1 MRSRLAFITAG
12 FLAVVVIGVGGVY
25 AYDQVQSDRIADG
38 VRVAGIDV
46 GGLSSDQAR
55 AKVQRELAAR
65 LDQPVI
71 VRAEDRTFKL
81 TPRQARVGIDVQG
94 SVDAALAESRH
105 GTIVNRM
112 VREVQGEAM
121 NENLPARITYSTA
134 AVRGFVNHVNR
145 KVARKAADASL
156 EYSGSG
162 IKQVKGKDGLAVDKG
177 ALQRNV
183 ESLLDGGAGSRTV
196 DVPVHRTKPKVT
208 AAELAKK
215 YPTVITIDRGS
226 FKLHLFKGLKE
237 FKTYSIA
244 VGASGYDT
252 PTGLYSI
259 QDKTVDPT
267 WHVPNKAWA
276 GSLAG
281 TTVPGGSPENPLK
294 ARWMGIYN
302 GAGIHGTAEDDSIG
316 SAASHGCIRM
326 HVSDVIDLYDRVDV
340 GNPVYIA

>member
-1 MRSRLAFITAG
+1 MRSRFAFITAG
-12 FLAVVVIGVGGVY
+12 FLAVVVLGVGGLY
-25 AYDQVQSDRIADG
+25 AYDQLQSDTIADG
-38 VRVAGIDV
+38 VHVAGIPV
-46 GGLSSDQAR
+46 GGLSAAEAR

-65 LDQPVI
+65 LDQPVV
-71 VRAEDRTFKL
+71 VRAENRTYQL
-81 TPRQARVGIDVQG
+81 TPRQAQVGIDVQG

-105 GTIVNRM
+105 GTIVSRM
-112 VREVQGEAM
+112 VREVKGEAM
-121 NENLPARITYSTA
+121 DENLPARITYSPA
-134 AVRGFVNHVNR
+134 AVHAFVNRVSR
-145 KVARKAADASL
+145 KVARKAKDASL

-162 IKQVKGKDGLAVDKG
+162 ITPVNGKDGLAVDKS

-183 ESLLDGGAGSRTV
+183 ESLLDGGAGSRTL
-196 DVPVHRTKPKVT
+196 DVPVHRTKPAVT
-208 AAELAKK
+208 RASLAKK
-215 YPTVITIDRGS
+215 YPTVITIDRS
-226 FKLHLFKGLKE
+226 AFKLHLFKGLKE
-237 FKTYSIA
+237 VKTYSIA

-252 PTGLYSI
+252 PTGLYNI

-326 HVSDVIDLYDRVDV
+326 HVPDVIDLYDRVDV